1 MKHKLFKLF
10 AFLTLSLVA
19 SSQVFSQN
27 SAKSLSSVS
36 GVISND
42 TIWNTDT
49 VTVTGNITIPDTV
62 SLTIE
67 PGTVVLFSDTFCIDI
82 KGQLFANGGI
92 EDSIVFKAADT
103 TGYHDTTFTGWNGL
117 RFNETVATNSS
128 SISYCIFEYVKADTS
143 MYAAVFVN
151 DFSSLEIAHS
161 RFSYNYSAQAG
172 SCIQLNN
179 ETSLSIHD
187 NVFSANRSS
196 TGCIHF
202 GISEN
207 GDTVNAIIEKN
218 TFRDNTGGDGPAI
231 IISCY
236 CAATI
241 LNNSFI
247 NNFCLENGGAVTI
260 TDHTTPIL
268 IGNLFT
274 GNESMGNGGAI
285 VVKSNSKPKIINNTI
300 VNNHSL
306 YGAGIWMSCSALNV
320 VLQNNILWGNKASES
335 GNQLY
340 LRSTGSTYSII
351 NNLLEG
357 GVDSIL
363 FETPY
368 SGILQDNY
376 MFSPEFA
383 DYATGDL
390 HLTCSSLAINAGSVP
405 VVNMP
410 LYDMDS
416 NLRLNGSEYDLGAF
430 EADAAATI
438 VSQPQNMIVMNGDI
452 ATFTV
457 VANGANV
464 YQWEVSTDM
473 ASNWAAIVDDTIYS
487 GATTSLLTVNSY
499 APMNG
504 SLYRCII
511 SGNCPQVTTIS
522 LPALLLVSNPDG
534 FDENPIAVSVYPIPA
549 YDFVNIIHAAGSRVI
564 ISDINGRIVADYA
577 ALSSD
582 NEQISVSNLN
592 NGVYFMKITSSN
604 STQIIRMIKD

>member
-1 MKHKLFKLF
+1 
-10 AFLTLSLVA
+10 
-19 SSQVFSQN
+19 
-27 SAKSLSSVS
+27 
-36 GVISND
+36 
-42 TIWNTDT
+42 
-49 VTVTGNITIPDTV
+49 
-62 SLTIE
+62 
-67 PGTVVLFSDTFCIDI
+67 
-82 KGQLFANGGI
+82 
-92 EDSIVFKAADT
+92 
-103 TGYHDTTFTGWNGL
+103 
-117 RFNETVATNSS
+117 
-128 SISYCIFEYVKADTS
+128 
-143 MYAAVFVN
+143 
-151 DFSSLEIAHS
+151 
-161 RFSYNYSAQAG
+161 
-172 SCIQLNN
+172 
-179 ETSLSIHD
+179 
-187 NVFSANRSS
+187 
-196 TGCIHF
+196 
-202 GISEN
+202 
-207 GDTVNAIIEKN
+207 
-218 TFRDNTGGDGPAI
+218 
-231 IISCY
+231 
-236 CAATI
+236 
-241 LNNSFI
+241 
-247 NNFCLENGGAVTI
+247 
-260 TDHTTPIL
+260 IL